1 MGASDDGR
9 LRTRPDR
16 GPDDALRALVRGIPA
31 VPYRAVD
38 DDDSTTVFIGPQVEA
53 VLGYTVDE
61 WLMPPDLW
69 TEILHPDDRERVLAA
84 WDLASDEDGVFDEEY
99 RMIAAD
105 GTVVGVHDRAR
116 RTLEDDGTTVWHG
129 VFLDVTAARLRRERS
144 EEEHVFLEGMLE
156 LRDER
161 IAEAGALME
170 LEVAER
176 RSLEERLRSAEE
188 RLADLKTQ
196 TRRSW
201 LYTWN
206 VVDGRATGGFN
217 DPNTATELG
226 ADPKDVERGDENYW
240 RGFLHPADADRVF
253 DRIHTATTTGAP
265 FEDSYRWVAP
275 DGRARWMLDRAV
287 PTAWDPVTRSGQY
300 VGLMIDVSDLMGRIT
315 PEA

>member
-1 MGASDDGR
+1 MGAPDDGR

-16 GPDDALRALVRGIPA
+16 GPHDALHALVRGIPA
-31 VPYRAVD
+31 VLYRSLD
-38 DDDSTTVFIGPQVEA
+38 DDEGTTIFIGPQVET
-53 VLGYTVDE
+53 VLGYAVDE

-84 WDLASDEDGVFDEEY
+84 WDRANDEEGVFDEEY

-105 GTVVGVHDRAR
+105 GSVVGVHDRAR
-116 RTLEDDGTTVWHG
+116 RTAEDDGTTVWHG
-129 VFLDVTAARLRRERS
+129 VFLDITVARLRRERR
-144 EEEHVFLEGMLE
+144 EEERVFLEGMLE

-161 IAEAGALME
+161 LAEAGALME

-188 RLADLKTQ
+188 RLANVKAK

-217 DPNTATELG
+217 DPNTHAELG
-226 ADPKDVERGDENYW
+226 ADPSDQEQGTEGYW
-240 RGFLHPADADRVF
+240 RRFLHPADADRVF
-253 DRIHTATTTGAP
+253 AAIGAATTDGTP
-265 FEDSYRWVAP
+265 FEDSYRWVMP
-275 DGRARWMLDRAV
+275 DGRIRWMLDRAV
-287 PTAWDPVTRSGQY
+287 PTTWDATTRNGQF
-300 VGLMIDVSDLMGRIT
+300 VGLMVDVTDVIEQIT